1 MGMETTLGTTN
12 VLLGIM
18 AAVAVLEAL
27 AVVGLVLGGFLLY
40 RRVRRVIRGI
50 EERQVAP
57 AANRVN
63 AILDDI
69 KAVTTTVKEQTARAR
84 WLVGRVVDSIERW
97 RRGADTPPPRP

>member
-1 MGMETTLGTTN
+1 METTLGTTN

-50 EERQVAP
+50 AERRVAP
-57 AANRVN
+57 AASRVN

-69 KAVTTTVKEQTARAR
+69 KAVTTTAKEQAARAR
-84 WLVGRVVDSIERW
+84 WFVGRVADSIERW
-97 RRGADTPPPRP
+97 RRGADAPPPRQ

>member
-1 MGMETTLGTTN
+1 MGDSLATTN

-18 AAVAVLEAL
+18 AAVGVLEAL

-40 RRVRRVIRGI
+40 RRLQQVIRGI

-63 AILDDI
+63 AIRDDI
-69 KAVTTTVKEQTARAR
+69 KAVTTLLKEET
-84 WLVGRVVDSIERW
+84 GRVRWVVSRVADSVQRW
-97 RRGADTPPPRP
+97 RHGAGAPPPRP